1 MPTDPLARAELE
13 YILQD
18 AVHAVV
24 VDKMGDAG
32 QRTAVRIHG
41 IEDAAE
47 AAPAPPPLRPR
58 PLLPAGALSAM
69 RALAAG
75 KADVHVP
82 PVLVGPGD
90 DPDLARDDADELRA
104 LLDEEDAAFARLGLL
119 DLGSL
124 SASMSVSLSATP
136 SVSPSAA
143 APGASVPRTTV
154 SLTVRTGGPETEGL
168 ADSLR
173 EGVAAALD
181 LDALRGELEN
191 GELRRLFGG
200 FTLGKIETDPG
211 GDMER
216 VVESAVRHPF
226 VVCLCSRA
234 KSGQTQA
241 EGQI

>member
-1 MPTDPLARAELE
+1 M
-13 YILQD
+13 
-18 AVHAVV
+18 
-24 VDKMGDAG
+24 
-32 QRTAVRIHG
+32 
-41 IEDAAE
+41 
-47 AAPAPPPLRPR
+47 
-58 PLLPAGALSAM
+58 
-69 RALAAG
+69 
-75 KADVHVP
+75 
-82 PVLVGPGD
+82 GPGD

-143 APGASVPRTTV
+143 APGAPVPRTTV
-154 SLTVRTGGPETEGL
+154 SLTVKQLGLGL

-191 GELRRLFGG
+191 GELRRLFGD

-234 KSGQTQA
+234 KSGQTQT